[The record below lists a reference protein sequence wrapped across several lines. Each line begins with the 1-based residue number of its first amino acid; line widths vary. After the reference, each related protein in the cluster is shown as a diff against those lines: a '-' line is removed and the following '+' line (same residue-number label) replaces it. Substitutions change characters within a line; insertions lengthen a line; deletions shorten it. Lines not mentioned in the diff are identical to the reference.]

1 MTMASGGASGGGNG
15 LGGEEDLTTWSDR
28 LEAVI
33 ARTEHSCVDRVVVV
47 AQTASTQD
55 AAAAMAGTAGQQ
67 GARLM
72 LITGRQ
78 KSGRGRIGRR
88 WESGTH
94 GLTATIAL
102 PDQGM
107 SVEWLSLAG
116 GLAMYMTCLPFAGAY
131 ADRLRVKTP
140 NDLVVIE
147 VDGAKRQ
154 KLGGVLVERRAGLVL
169 VGFGIN
175 VTQNDEDW
183 NTALAGTAISLAQLG
198 SSVSRIS
205 VAEQLVGAISKVCAM
220 DQAEVELELADLLT
234 H

>member
-1 MTMASGGASGGGNG
+1 MTTGSGGGDS
-15 LGGEEDLTTWSDR
+15 LGRGEEDLTTWADR

-33 ARTEHSCVDRVVVV
+33 ARTEHSCVDRVAVL
-47 AQTASTQD
+47 AETASTQD
-55 AAAAMAGTAGQQ
+55 AAAGMAGAVGLEGAG
-67 GARLM
+67 LL

-88 WESGTH
+88 WETGTG
-94 GLTATIAL
+94 GLAVTVAL
-102 PDQGM
+102 PDQGL

-116 GLAMYMTCLPFAGAY
+116 GLAMYLTCRPFAGEN

-147 VDGAKRQ
+147 DGSPKRQ

-175 VTQNDEDW
+175 VTQRAQDW
-183 NTALAGTAISLAQLG
+183 NATLTGSAISLAQLG
-198 SSVSRIS
+198 SSVSRIG
-205 VAEQLVGAISKVCAM
+205 VAEELVGAVSRVCAM
-220 DQAEVELELADLLT
+220 DQAQVELELADVLT